1 MRVLDE
7 PINLDH
13 EFLQD
18 PHAVYRQ
25 LRKEAP
31 VRQAV
36 MPRGLRVWLVTRYAD
51 ARAVLAD
58 PRLSKD
64 SNRARELFRTHVT
77 ATETPDTAMQ
87 AMSGHMLNSDPPDH
101 TRLRKLVNKAFTAR
115 TVARL
120 RPRIEQITADLLDGV
135 AAAGKVDLLESF
147 AFPLPITVICELLG
161 VPREDREKFRSWT
174 NTMVSASTYED
185 VARDAGAMAQYLTAL
200 VGQKRQVPTEDL
212 LSDLVHVSEEGDS
225 LSDAELL
232 PMAFLLLVAGHET
245 TVNLIGNSVLSLLN
259 HPDQLAKLRAD
270 PSLLPNAIEEV
281 LRFDGPVNI
290 ATLRFTTEPVRV
302 GEVEIPAGQFVMA
315 SLMAANRDEDR
326 FPDADR
332 LDITRQPGGHLAF
345 GHGIHYCVGAPLA
358 RLEAE
363 VALDG
368 LLRRFDTLALDGE
381 PIALRWRDS
390 TLVRGLA
397 TLPIRVG

>member
-315 SLMAANRDEDR
+315 SLMAANRDGDR